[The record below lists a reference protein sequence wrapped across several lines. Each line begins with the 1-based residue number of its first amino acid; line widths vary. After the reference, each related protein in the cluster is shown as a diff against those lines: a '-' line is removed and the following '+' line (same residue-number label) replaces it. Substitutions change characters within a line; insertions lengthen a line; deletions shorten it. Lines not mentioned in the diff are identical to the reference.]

1 MTKKWPITIE
11 LDNSTIELYE
21 NGTGRI
27 ELGPSYL
34 TRLSNIGHSNRVRRE
49 MHYFMWQWD
58 AVAGELRVS
67 NKDNLFYGN
76 FLKRLSEGF
85 VTSVKS
91 EVANILET

>member
-11 LDNSTIELYE
+11 LDNSQVELYE

-27 ELGPSYL
+27 ELGQSYL
-34 TRLSNIGHSNRVRRE
+34 SRMSSIGHTGRFRRE

-58 AVAGELRVS
+58 AVAGELKVS
-67 NKDNLFYGN
+67 TKNNIFYGN

-85 VTSVKS
+85 VTSVRS